1 MRFLKNRII
10 ISFVI
15 IVALVYLWEFQIKP
29 VSGPLYTAAVTEY
42 KGRNYQQSLNLLGQA
57 YVIDPN
63 DTAILT
69 LFGWDYLKLGKPDKA
84 RPYFDRALVLN
95 PQLVDT
101 RLGSAFTWLELGE
114 PTKALQ
120 EFQKLP
126 PTAQKSLEARVA
138 MARAYRE
145 LGENRRALEL
155 AVAVLRENSEDK
167 LARKELV
174 ALTGSQDLSAA
185 LATPTAPISRPAQMV
200 LAARLQNGYFEV
212 PQGGTWKRFYVS
224 GVNLSPAIPGHYPS
238 DPPTESADYQKW
250 LEQIAALGANCLRAY
265 TILPPGFYDALLR
278 YNSQHA
284 ASPLYVF
291 QSIWIK
297 DAPDGNLLDKGFTAD
312 FQNELR
318 NAVDAIHGQASLPM
332 RPGTIGGIYT
342 GDVSPYVLGWLVG
355 RDLEPHVV
363 LATNRRN
370 SDVKSFS
377 GAYLTIEGGNPTEV
391 WLTQRCDALLQYE
404 VEKYNWQRPVA
415 FVNTASL
422 DPLTHPTESRMAE
435 EFSIRRSLGEKEL
448 PPLSPN
454 IDDDDAV
461 SLDPTKLKPTA
472 TFLGGTFAAYSVY
485 PYYPD
490 FMGLDP
496 RYLQG
501 RDAQGPSSFQAYLE
515 DLRRYHKDMPLL
527 VTEFGIPS
535 GLGISHLSPQGWDD
549 GGHNEVQQGNYLA
562 RMIRSVADTGCAG
575 GLIQSW
581 MDEWFRSNWLVRDFE
596 APGNRTRLWLNDL
609 SPDAQQGLM
618 GFRTARAE
626 TYLLRGDA
634 GSWQPP
640 HLFYAK
646 PPESPSVRDF
656 GDRYDPARHLL
667 RLYVDSDE
675 AYLYLR
681 LDVQKLDNNGDGKPD
696 WDQVNYLITLGT
708 TAEPTGSVLLPFVS
722 NVRVPSG
729 ADFVIRLGKAE
740 DSKILI
746 SSAYNPYNIVPVPG
760 IPGQTQ
766 IRYRIPFLAS
776 LKQDAQ
782 FQEMT
787 VEPNRRRYGRDGH
800 MYPPVRYSR
809 SELQW
814 GTLERGSA
822 DYNTLAEW
830 HANPQTNIIELRI
843 PWGLLQ
849 VTDPSSLQVLAGID
863 RDGTFSTEATKGFL
877 VGVVSYRPGTQELAD
892 VLPRFRSP
900 GIIAEED
907 MKRYKR
913 APWDTV
919 PATPYL
925 KDSYYAVQ
933 RALQDLRS
941 PRRVEP
947 LRAAVQKGRRSP

>member
-10 ISFVI
+10 ISLVI

-42 KGRNYQQSLNLLGQA
+42 KNRNYEQSLSLLGRA
-57 YVIDPN
+57 YIIDPN

-84 RPYFDRALVLN
+84 RPYFDRALTLN
-95 PQLVDT
+95 PRLEDT

-114 PTKALQ
+114 SAKALQ

-126 PTAQKSLEARVA
+126 LSTRNSLEARVA
-138 MARAYRE
+138 MARAYRQ

-155 AVAVLRENSEDK
+155 AVAVLRENSEDN

-174 ALTGSQDLSAA
+174 ALTGSQDVNTA
-185 LATPTAPISRPAQMV
+185 LATQAAPLTRPANLV
-200 LAARLQNGYFEV
+200 VAARLQGGYFEV
-212 PQGGTWKRFYVS
+212 PLGGMWKRFYVS
-224 GVNLSPAIPGHYPS
+224 GVNISPAIPGHYPS
-238 DPPTESADYQKW
+238 DAPTESADYQKW
-250 LEQIAALGANCLRAY
+250 LEQIGALGANCLGLS
-265 TILPPGFYDALLR
+265 TILPPGFYDALSR

-284 ASPLYVF
+284 ASPLYLF
-291 QSIWIK
+291 QGLWIK
-297 DAPDGNLLDKGFTAD
+297 EAPNDNLLDKGFTAD

-318 NAVDAIHGQASLPM
+318 NAVDVIHGQASLPM
-332 RPGTIGGIYT
+332 RPGAIGGIYT
-342 GDVSPYVLGWLVG
+342 VDVSPYVLGWLVG
-355 RDLEPHVV
+355 RGLEPHVV

-370 SDVKSFS
+370 ADVQNFS
-377 GAYLTIEGGNPTEV
+377 GKYLAIASGNPTEV
-391 WLTQRCDALLQYE
+391 WLTQQSDALLQYE

-415 FVNTASL
+415 FVNSASL
-422 DPLTHPTESRMAE
+422 DPLTHPTESRME
-435 EFSIRRSLGEKEL
+435 EEISIRRSLGEKEL
-448 PPLSPN
+448 PPLSASV
-454 IDDDDAV
+454 DDDDAV
-461 SLDPTKLKPTA
+461 SLDPTKWKPTA
-472 TFLGGTFAAYSVY
+472 AFLGGTFAAYSVY

-490 FMGLDP
+490 FMNLDP

-515 DLRRYHKDMPLL
+515 DLRRYYKDMPLL

-549 GGHNEVQQGNYLA
+549 GGHNEVQQGAYLA
-562 RMIRSVADTGCAG
+562 RMIRSIADTGCAG
-575 GLIQSW
+575 GLVQGW
-581 MDEWFRSNWLVRDFE
+581 LDEWYRPNWLVRDFE
-596 APGNRTRLWLNDL
+596 APGSRTRLWLNDL

-634 GSWQPP
+634 GSWQAPR
-640 HLFYAK
+640 LFYAK
-646 PPESPSVRDF
+646 PPEASSVRNF

-675 AYLYLR
+675 GYLYLR
-681 LDVQKLDNNGDGKPD
+681 LDVQKLDNDGDGKPD
-696 WDQVNYLITLGT
+696 WDQVNYLISLGT
-708 TAEPTGSVLLPFVS
+708 TPEPSGSVLLPFVS

-729 ADFVIRLGKAE
+729 ADFVIRLGKPE
-740 DSKILI
+740 DSKILV

-760 IPGQTQ
+760 LPAQSQ

-776 LKQDAQ
+776 LRQDAP

-787 VEPNRRRYGRDGH
+787 VEPNRRRFGRDGH

-809 SELQW
+809 SALEW

-830 HANPQTNIIELRI
+830 HANPLTNIIELRI

-863 RDGTFSTEATKGFL
+863 RSGTFSTKASKGFL
-877 VGVVSYRPGTQELAD
+877 LGVVSYRPRTQELAD

-907 MKRYKR
+907 MKRYQW
-913 APWDTV
+913 APWETV
-919 PATPYL
+919 TATPYL

-933 RALQDLRS
+933 RAFQDLRT
-941 PRRVEP
+941 PRRAEA
-947 LRAAVQKGRRSP
+947 LRAAVQKGRRNP